1 MAKRKFRR
9 SYAAGNIQL
18 GSTSPMAAATT
29 EYKTEKRRQKR
40 KRTRLRSGKLVTLD
54 GHFLTECQ
62 FQNIARG
69 GAKIRLVGP
78 CVVPKRFWLFDD
90 QYCGALITEVVWH
103 REPEFGVRFVQDPN
117 VAPLDEAVLHALAGK
132 YYSL

>member
-1 MAKRKFRR
+1 M
-9 SYAAGNIQL
+9 
-18 GSTSPMAAATT
+18 PPAAT
-29 EYKTEKRRQKR
+29 EHKAEKRRQDR

-62 FQNIARG
+62 FQNIAHG
-69 GAKIRLVGP
+69 GARIRLIGS
-78 CVVPKRFWLFDD
+78 CAVPARFWLFDD

-103 REPEFGVRFVQDPN
+103 KEPEFGVRFVQDPS
-117 VAPLDEAVLHALAGK
+117 VEPLNDTLLQTLAGK